1 MDFFVGALS
10 IFNLGSY
17 LRNKF
22 AGVPMFDREKFLSIL
37 RTQHLGRFLSH
48 KAETDSTMNDA
59 RACLGYPH
67 GTCPHGSVFTA
78 DLQTAGVG
86 RKGRSWLSREGG
98 IYMSM
103 VYRFPQGLDPKATFS
118 ELVKLNMALGISVA
132 RVFNKEMDEAVML
145 IGKLGPERA
154 QVKWP
159 NDVWVDGKKMSGS
172 IVDYDGSGT
181 ATVGLGVNVNRKFD
195 FTKDEDGQVADL
207 ATSMAMHM
215 GNGITL
221 EREVV
226 LADILFVIEELMAQ
240 PLGAVVAQYRGLD
253 LLKGKQIRVH
263 HTSREQASGED
274 YNAVALDICED
285 GTLKARREDNGQV
298 VVLSGEEVSVRP
310 SS

>member
-1 MDFFVGALS
+1 MDLFVGALS

-17 LRNKF
+17 LRSKF
-22 AGVPMFDREKFLSIL
+22 AGVPVLDRERFLSVL
-37 RTQHLGRFLSH
+37 RTQHLGRLINH
-48 KAETDSTMNDA
+48 KKETDSTMNDA
-59 RACLGYPH
+59 RACLAYPR
-67 GTCPHGSVFTA
+67 GSCPHGSVFTA

-103 VYRFPQGLDPKATFS
+103 VYRLAPDLDPKATFS
-118 ELVKLNMALGISVA
+118 ELVKLNMALGISVS
-132 RVFNKEMDEAVML
+132 RVFNKEMDDSVML
-145 IGKLGPERA
+145 VGKLGPERA

-172 IVDYDGSGT
+172 IVDYDGAGT
-181 ATVGLGVNVNRKFD
+181 AVVGLGVNVNRKFD

-226 LADILFVIEELMAQ
+226 LADILAIIEDLMAQ
-240 PLGAVVAQYRGLD
+240 PLSAVVAQYRSLD
-253 LLKGKQIRVH
+253 LLKNKRIRVH
-263 HTSREQASGED
+263 HTSREQANAED
-274 YNAVALDICED
+274 YDAVALDICED
-285 GTLKARREDNGQV
+285 GTLKVRREDNGQIV
-298 VVLSGEEVSVRP
+298 ILSGEEVSVRP
-310 SS
+310 A